1 MFSDKVGEAYRCVRK
16 ITKRDYDEVDRADGV
31 SQRSRLETDNDRKET
46 LQKCSEEDL
55 EWVNKSRDQKR
66 FVPGISDPSSWK
78 WLHYIADVS
87 YCSKKGE
94 VG

>member
-55 EWVNKSRDQKR
+55 E
-66 FVPGISDPSSWK
+66 
-78 WLHYIADVS
+78 
-87 YCSKKGE
+87 
-94 VG
+94 